1 MIPYEVSIKYML
13 AGYVVIL
20 LVLTTYL
27 ISLVVRW
34 KNLKRELQTLQEIDA
49 EKK

>member
-13 AGYVVIL
+13 AGYTIIL
-20 LVLTTYL
+20 TVLAIYLVCLL
-27 ISLVVRW
+27 VRW
-34 KNLKRELQTLQEIDA
+34 KNLKRDLQALQEI

>member
-13 AGYVVIL
+13 AGYIVIL
-20 LVLTTYL
+20 LVLAAYL
-27 ISLVVRW
+27 ASLFVRW
-34 KNLKRELQTLQEIDA
+34 KKLKRELKTLQEI

>member
-13 AGYVVIL
+13 AGYIVIL
-20 LVLTTYL
+20 LVLAAYL
-27 ISLVVRW
+27 PSLFVRW
-34 KNLKRELQTLQEIDA
+34 KNLKRELKALQEI

>member
-13 AGYVVIL
+13 AVYIVIL
-20 LVLTTYL
+20 LVLAAYL
-27 ISLVVRW
+27 TSLFVRW
-34 KNLKRELQTLQEIDA
+34 KNLKRELKALQEI